1 MKHDEIAREVLAM
14 VRGKALADHTEVC
27 NAWLYHLAEIVLE
40 WPEAMR
46 VARAGARFDG
56 VIEGMDAAA
65 EIAAGTEL
73 AAKIREAADNYVPGG
88 ES

>member
-1 MKHDEIAREVLAM
+1 MKHDEIAVEVLEM
-14 VRGKALADHTEVC
+14 VQGKALADRTEVC
-27 NAWLYHLAEIVLE
+27 NAWLRHLAEIVLE
-40 WPEAMR
+40 WPEALR

-65 EIAAGTEL
+65 EMAAGTDL
-73 AAKIREAADNYVPGG
+73 AARIRQAADNYVPGG